1 VSVAFVVTTL
11 VVVASP
17 GTGVVYTLAAGLSR
31 GRRASTVAAFGCT
44 LGIVPHIAAALLG
57 LAALMY
63 TSSVAFQTL
72 KIVGVVYLLFMAWRT
87 WRDHGALRLDPQP
100 GARTPRQV
108 IVSAILVN
116 LLNPK
121 LSVFFVAFLPQFA
134 HGLGAMI
141 ELSVAFMVATFVVFV
156 GYGLAASWVRRH
168 VVQRPRVLTWM
179 RRVFAAS
186 FVGLGAKLAVTQR

>member
-1 VSVAFVVTTL
+1 MSVAFVVTTL

-17 GTGVVYTLAAGLSR
+17 GTGVVFTLAAGLSR
-31 GRRASTVAAFGCT
+31 GRRASVVAAFGCT

-72 KIVGVVYLLFMAWRT
+72 KIVGVVYLLFMALRT
-87 WRDHGALRLDPQP
+87 WRDHGALRVEPTP
-100 GARTPRQV
+100 AARTPRQV

-116 LLNPK
+116 VLNPK

-134 HGLGAMI
+134 HTLGAMV
-141 ELSVAFMVATFVVFV
+141 ELSIAFMAATFVVFV
-156 GYGLAASWVRRH
+156 GYGLAASWVRAH
-168 VVQRPRVLTWM
+168 VVQRPRVLAWL

>member
-1 VSVAFVVTTL
+1 VSVAFLVTTL

-17 GTGVVYTLAAGLSR
+17 GTGVVYTLAAGLAR
-31 GRRASTVAAFGCT
+31 GRRASVVAAFGCT
-44 LGIVPHIAAALLG
+44 LGILPHIAAAVLG

-63 TSSVAFQTL
+63 TSSLAFQTL
-72 KIVGVVYLLFMAWRT
+72 KILGVLYLLFMACRT
-87 WRDHGALRLDPQP
+87 WRDQGALRLEADP
-100 GARTPRQV
+100 GARSARQV

-134 HGLGAMI
+134 HSVGAML
-141 ELSVAFMVATFVVFV
+141 ELSVVFMLATFVVFV
-156 GYGLAASWVRRH
+156 AYGLAAAWVRVH
-168 VVQRPRVLTWM
+168 VVQRPRVLAWM

-186 FVGLGAKLAVTQR
+186 FVGLGAKLAATQR

>member
-1 VSVAFVVTTL
+1 MSLAFVLTTL
-11 VVVASP
+11 MVVASP

-31 GRRASTVAAFGCT
+31 GRRASIVAAFGCT

-63 TSSVAFQTL
+63 TSSIAFQTL
-72 KIVGVVYLLFMAWRT
+72 KIAGVLYLLFMAWRT
-87 WRDHGALRLDPQP
+87 WRDHCALRVDARPS
-100 GARTPRQV
+100 ARTPRQV
-108 IVSAILVN
+108 IASAILVN

-134 HGLGAMI
+134 HSLGSMI
-141 ELSVAFMVATFVVFV
+141 ELSIAFMVATFVVFV